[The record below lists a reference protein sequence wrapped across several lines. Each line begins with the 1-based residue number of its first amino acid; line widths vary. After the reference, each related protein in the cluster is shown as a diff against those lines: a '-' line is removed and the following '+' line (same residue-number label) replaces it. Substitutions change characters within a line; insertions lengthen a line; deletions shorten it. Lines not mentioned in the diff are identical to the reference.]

1 MTTLRNYVND
11 TKKNINI
18 LETGTARGF
27 STIIMSYILNEFNKN
42 FSISTLDII
51 SHEKKIYWNCISDIK
66 KGKVT
71 RKILLTDYSNY
82 LKNINFISGISKNI
96 LINLNLLGKI
106 PIKTK
111 LMESSD
117 SGKPYAEFFNDS
129 LLFVNIVKKIIN
141 FIK

>member
-82 LKNINFISGISKNI
+82 LKNI

-117 SGKPYAEFFNDS
+117 SGKTYAEFFNDS